1 MLPMKNFLFL
11 VVALCS
17 FQFANA
23 QEQIPISLDKMYQM
37 EEVDVKPEYP
47 KGIQAFYQFIAKN
60 YLTPEKSGLKGKI
73 LITFVIEKDGS
84 INEIKVLQDIGYGT
98 GDEAV
103 RVMKKSLNWIPA
115 QKDGKPVRVLFK
127 FPISIESAR

>member
-1 MLPMKNFLFL
+1 MKNFLILAIAIFSL
-11 VVALCS
+11 QIVS
-17 FQFANA
+17 A
-23 QEQIPISLDKMYQM
+23 QEQTPIFQDNIYQM

-47 KGIQAFYQFIAKN
+47 KGTQAFYQFIAKN

-98 GDEAV
+98 GDEAI

-115 QKDGKPVRVLFK
+115 QMDGKPVRVLFK
-127 FPISIESAR
+127 FPITIQSAR

>member
-1 MLPMKNFLFL
+1 M
-11 VVALCS
+11 
-17 FQFANA
+17 
-23 QEQIPISLDKMYQM
+23 
-37 EEVDVKPEYP
+37 
-47 KGIQAFYQFIAKN
+47 
-60 YLTPEKSGLKGKI
+60 TPEKSGLKGKI

-98 GDEAV
+98 GDEAI

-127 FPISIESAR
+127 FPITIQSAR

>member
-1 MLPMKNFLFL
+1 MKNFLILAIAIFSL
-11 VVALCS
+11 QIVS
-17 FQFANA
+17 A
-23 QEQIPISLDKMYQM
+23 QEQTPIFQDNIYQM

-47 KGIQAFYQFIAKN
+47 NGTQAFYQFIAKN

-98 GDEAV
+98 GDEAI

-115 QKDGKPVRVLFK
+115 QKDGKQVRVLFK
-127 FPISIESAR
+127 FPITIQSAR

>member
-1 MLPMKNFLFL
+1 MKNFLILAIAIFSL
-11 VVALCS
+11 QNVS
-17 FQFANA
+17 A
-23 QEQIPISLDKMYQM
+23 QEQTPIFQDNIYQM

-47 KGIQAFYQFIAKN
+47 KGTQAFYQFIAKN

-98 GDEAV
+98 GDEAI

-115 QKDGKPVRVLFK
+115 QMDGKPVRVLFK
-127 FPISIESAR
+127 FPITIQSAR